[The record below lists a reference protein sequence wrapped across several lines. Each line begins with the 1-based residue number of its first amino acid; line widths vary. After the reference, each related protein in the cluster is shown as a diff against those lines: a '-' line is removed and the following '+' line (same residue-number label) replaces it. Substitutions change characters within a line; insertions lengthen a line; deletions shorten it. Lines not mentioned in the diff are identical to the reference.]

1 MKFGTKIE
9 IFAPEAQNPN
19 KAEEAVDHT
28 QNNQGGN
35 QPQRSESTASEEEN
49 RKMYTALLQN
59 QVLGIDNPYLLHEI
73 HNRDEMG
80 EKDNLYSYQMQ
91 REGSAEVEDAE
102 DMNENGGSKK
112 KSQNPQSSSQMH
124 DSSPFNSKYTVL
136 KFNGKSPNQSS
147 MTRPS
152 PHPKYR
158 ASGLGSADV
167 TPVKR
172 GLFSNASNYTPIQE
186 STNQGKTSIHYQH
199 SPYLGSAQG
208 RYYPEVFSQN
218 HCSPIMNFG
227 GGIMASPSLT

>member
-1 MKFGTKIE
+1 
-9 IFAPEAQNPN
+9 
-19 KAEEAVDHT
+19 
-28 QNNQGGN
+28 
-35 QPQRSESTASEEEN
+35 
-49 RKMYTALLQN
+49 MYTALLQN

-91 REGSAEVEDAE
+91 REGSAEGDDAE
-102 DMNENGGSKK
+102 DMNENGSKK
-112 KSQNPQSSSQMH
+112 KSQNPSSSQMH

-136 KFNGKSPNQSS
+136 KFNGKSPNHSGMS
-147 MTRPS
+147 RPS
-152 PHPKYR
+152 PHPKYK

-172 GLFSNASNYTPIQE
+172 GLFSNASNYTPIQG